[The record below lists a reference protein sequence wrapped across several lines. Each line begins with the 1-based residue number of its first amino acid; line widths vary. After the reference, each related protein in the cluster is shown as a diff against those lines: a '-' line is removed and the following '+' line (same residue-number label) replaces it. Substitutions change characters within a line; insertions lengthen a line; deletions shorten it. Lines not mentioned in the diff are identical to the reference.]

1 MSSRRSLLAER
12 TLFGIGL
19 VFVSAWLAFAA
30 YGTIASSLAL
40 WEFDR
45 AVAASPGDRQVALP
59 STDEPEFSLWD
70 PTRVAAYKQSLIGWK
85 TAPLAVMRM
94 ARLGLRVPIFEGTGD
109 AQLNRGAGWIEGT
122 ARIADQ
128 GNIGVA
134 GHRDGFFRPLKD
146 AKVGDR
152 IELQTNQSTT
162 VYVVDDITI
171 VTPQDVHVLRP
182 RARPSLTLVTCYPF
196 YFVGSAPQRYIVHAS
211 VVDQAQSE
219 LHNAHVGAI
228 AARNLEDRK

>member
-70 PTRVAAYKQSLIGWK
+70 PTRVAAYKQSLIGWR

-94 ARLGLRVPIFEGTGD
+94 ERLGLRVPIFEGTGD
-109 AQLNRGAGWIEGT
+109 SKYRPAPLLTRYVAAGWLGRKT
-122 ARIADQ
+122 GKGFYDY
-128 GNIGVA
+128 A
-134 GHRDGFFRPLKD
+134 GEEPVPTR
-146 AKVGDR
+146 
-152 IELQTNQSTT
+152 
-162 VYVVDDITI
+162 
-171 VTPQDVHVLRP
+171 
-182 RARPSLTLVTCYPF
+182 
-196 YFVGSAPQRYIVHAS
+196 
-211 VVDQAQSE
+211 
-219 LHNAHVGAI
+219 
-228 AARNLEDRK
+228 